1 MHALV
6 AVPAVLR
13 QRRHM
18 HLAVVAKV
26 LPLAARRRR
35 GLAAGRWQ
43 LVLGGAAAGAARR
56 HGARGKRRQR
66 FGQRAALRVLVLEA
80 ALETRR
86 SKIKGAREAE
96 TCGLSTDLG
105 GRVVARFVQRRRE
118 AALWIAADL
127 NDTENVHGVIYSK
140 PAAVRVPS
148 AVL

>member
-1 MHALV
+1 VHALV

-13 QRRHM
+13 QRRNV
-18 HLAVVAKV
+18 HLAIVAKV

-35 GLAAGRWQ
+35 GLGSPSARLAARRWP

-80 ALETRR
+80 ELETRR

-118 AALWIAADL
+118 AAVGIAADL
-127 NDTENVHGVIYSK
+127 NDTENDKGGI
-140 PAAVRVPS
+140 
-148 AVL
+148 